1 MPIGITC
8 LWVAT
13 QQLQTVVYK
22 LHNFIGK
29 VYDMSMRTNYNYNND
44 SQNQNNLFIL

>member
-1 MPIGITC
+1 MPSATTC
-8 LWVAT
+8 LWVAM
-13 QQLQTVVYK
+13 QQLQIIVCK

-44 SQNQNNLFIL
+44 SQNQNNLFYG